1 MLLGDFSFQTFFDHS
16 TRTFKSIHF
25 LPSFYHTS
33 VERRLKKG
41 KKKIHL
47 KNNLKTEKCQCQRT
61 VKLVDRMPKASN
73 TQWSDN
79 RSQPYPLKFI
89 LFLKIIGRT
98 ILRNC
103 HLLTTIVCPHKLS
116 WAYEG
121 LIIFTGEYISKSSV
135 SKFSCTT
142 ITMGCEDKVTLR
154 ASELINLRTTIDSE
168 ITEFPIW
175 NVL

>member
-1 MLLGDFSFQTFFDHS
+1 MLLGDFSFETLFYHS

-41 KKKIHL
+41 KKDTFEEQFKDG
-47 KNNLKTEKCQCQRT
+47 KCQCQRT

-73 TQWSDN
+73 TQWSDIN
-79 RSQPYPLKFI
+79 RSQVYPLKFI

-103 HLLTTIVCPHKLS
+103 HLLTTIVLPHKLS

-121 LIIFTGEYISKSSV
+121 LIIFTGEYVSKSSV

-142 ITMGCEDKVTLR
+142 ITLGWEDKVTLR
-154 ASELINLRTTIDSE
+154 ASELVNLRTTIDSE

>member
-1 MLLGDFSFQTFFDHS
+1 
-16 TRTFKSIHF
+16 
-25 LPSFYHTS
+25 
-33 VERRLKKG
+33 
-41 KKKIHL
+41 
-47 KNNLKTEKCQCQRT
+47 
-61 VKLVDRMPKASN
+61 MPKASN

-79 RSQPYPLKFI
+79 RSQAYPLKFI

-103 HLLTTIVCPHKLS
+103 HLLTTIVRPHKLS

-175 NVL
+175 NVLKNYFIKDWTYNTVLFSSNCLLLRERQSRESFFHPKCLQNGLRDDRLWTFKETFMLYLLLCQGRD